1 MEDLKLKFPDEDIIR
16 ILRFINERRGV
27 DLSSY
32 RRNFVDRHLRSR
44 LVDTKSENSTDYINH
59 LKNNPGELD
68 LFLDAL
74 SINVTHFFRDKEVFD
89 AFKRIVI
96 QELMTSKASGAEKR
110 LIRVWSAACA
120 SGQEPYSIA
129 MLLNEAAAG
138 RDNLMIRIWATDV
151 DSDVLG
157 KAKQGSY
164 AADELKHI
172 PDPAFIDKYFNR
184 DGDRYTV
191 KDELKAL
198 VRFERHNLITDP
210 PLKFMDVVFCRNVM
224 IYFKKEQQDALMVK
238 FSQSLNSRGY
248 LVIAKVESIWEKS
261 LFVPVDH
268 IQKIYRKVL

>member
-44 LVDTKSENSTDYINH
+44 LVDTKSANSTDYINH